1 MKIRTPK
8 KLDLTVVA
16 IPFFTAAMAAEWW
29 WQRTHPVEP
38 GTRAGDYQL
47 ADTVASLSMGVGSL
61 AAPYVAKKLLDPLT
75 PGVGKHGKVL
85 LTLGAVAAV
94 ATTVGDVVRR
104 RLREGELP
112 EAQTVPRHIREVQDE
127 LAALRQ
133 GDAGS
138 FPSRIG
144 PSQSAPN
151 LKVPN
156 LKVPG
161 QLATAAVFSTALT
174 VATTWAA
181 NTAGSKLFKKSPLDL
196 GNSKGAV
203 AVAFLGWDFIYYWN
217 HRLSHESRWLW
228 AMHVVHHSSEHYN
241 LSTALR
247 QAWTD
252 VAGTFV
258 PYGALALLGVRPNL
272 ILKARGINLLYQFWI
287 HTELIDR
294 LGPLEAV
301 FNTPSHHRAHHGS
314 NRQYLDRNYG
324 SILIVWDRIFGTF
337 EVEDEPVV
345 YGLTENIETF
355 NPIRVALHEHVDM
368 LRDVSEAPSWAERIQ
383 LMVRSPGWAK
393 RWRKERA
400 QRTATG

>member
-1 MKIRTPK
+1 MHEWRHMW
-8 KLDLTVVA
+8 A
-16 IPFFTAAMAAEWW
+16 I
-29 WQRTHPVEP
+29 
-38 GTRAGDYQL
+38 
-47 ADTVASLSMGVGSL
+47 
-61 AAPYVAKKLLDPLT
+61 
-75 PGVGKHGKVL
+75 
-85 LTLGAVAAV
+85 
-94 ATTVGDVVRR
+94 
-104 RLREGELP
+104 
-112 EAQTVPRHIREVQDE
+112 
-127 LAALRQ
+127 
-133 GDAGS
+133 
-138 FPSRIG
+138 
-144 PSQSAPN
+144 
-151 LKVPN
+151 
-156 LKVPG
+156 
-161 QLATAAVFSTALT
+161 
-174 VATTWAA
+174 
-181 NTAGSKLFKKSPLDL
+181 
-196 GNSKGAV
+196 
-203 AVAFLGWDFIYYWN
+203 
-217 HRLSHESRWLW
+217 
-228 AMHVVHHSSEHYN
+228 HVVHHSSEHYN

-383 LMVRSPGWAK
+383 LMVRNPGSAK

-400 QRTATG
+400 

>member
-85 LTLGAVAAV
+85 LTVGAIAAV
-94 ATTVGDVVRR
+94 VTTVGDVVRR

-133 GDAGS
+133 ADARPVPNRIE
-138 FPSRIG
+138 PSR
-144 PSQSAPN
+144 SE
-151 LKVPN
+151 VPN

-196 GNSKGAV
+196 GNSKAAV
-203 AVAFLGWDFIYYWN
+203 AVAILGWDFIYYWN

-228 AMHVVHHSSEHYN
+228 AMHVVHHSSERYN

-247 QAWTD
+247 QP
-252 VAGTFV
+252 VADSLTVHV
-258 PYGALALLGVRPNL
+258 PYGLLSLMGVRPSLIEQARSLNL
-272 ILKARGINLLYQFWI
+272 IYQFWI
-287 HTELIDR
+287 HTEAIKSI
-294 LGPLEAV
+294 GWLEKIL
-301 FNTPSHHRAHHGS
+301 NTPAHHRVHHGS
-314 NRQYLDRNYG
+314 NREYLDRNHG
-324 SILIVWDRIFGTF
+324 SILIIWDRLFGTF
-337 EVEDEPVV
+337 EPEGEQVV
-345 YGLTENIETF
+345 YGLTKNINTY
-355 NPIRVALHEHVDM
+355 NPIKIATHEFVDIG
-368 LRDVSEAPSWAERIQ
+368 RDIAAADNWRDRISY
-383 LMVRSPGWAK
+383 LVRGPGWAY
-393 RWRKERA
+393 ERRA
-400 QRTATG
+400 IA

>member
-85 LTLGAVAAV
+85 LTVGAIAAV
-94 ATTVGDVVRR
+94 VTTVGDVVRR

-133 GDAGS
+133 ADARPVPNRIE
-138 FPSRIG
+138 PSR
-144 PSQSAPN
+144 S
-151 LKVPN
+151 VPN

-196 GNSKGAV
+196 GNSKAAV
-203 AVAFLGWDFIYYWN
+203 AVAILG
-217 HRLSHESRWLW
+217 
-228 AMHVVHHSSEHYN
+228 
-241 LSTALR
+241 
-247 QAWTD
+247 
-252 VAGTFV
+252 
-258 PYGALALLGVRPNL
+258 
-272 ILKARGINLLYQFWI
+272 
-287 HTELIDR
+287 
-294 LGPLEAV
+294 
-301 FNTPSHHRAHHGS
+301 
-314 NRQYLDRNYG
+314 
-324 SILIVWDRIFGTF
+324 
-337 EVEDEPVV
+337 
-345 YGLTENIETF
+345 
-355 NPIRVALHEHVDM
+355 
-368 LRDVSEAPSWAERIQ
+368 
-383 LMVRSPGWAK
+383 
-393 RWRKERA
+393 
-400 QRTATG
+400 

>member
-1 MKIRTPK
+1 M
-8 KLDLTVVA
+8 DLTVLA
-16 IPFFTAAMAAEWW
+16 IPVYFGGMGAEAVALRARRSRGDTTAVGYE
-29 WQRTHPVEP
+29 RLDTL
-38 GTRAGDYQL
+38 TSL
-47 ADTVASLSMGVGSL
+47 AMGVGSL
-61 AAPYVAKKLLDPLT
+61 LLPQHLAKIGRYRRPLMAAAAA
-75 PGVGKHGKVL
+75 
-85 LTLGAVAAV
+85 GAVAGAPAVTAAAGGLVLSTAWAEATTGNRLFRRSGHRRDLGDGAV
-94 ATTVGDVVRR
+94 A
-104 RLREGELP
+104 L
-112 EAQTVPRHIREVQDE
+112 
-127 LAALRQ
+127 
-133 GDAGS
+133 
-138 FPSRIG
+138 
-144 PSQSAPN
+144 
-151 LKVPN
+151 
-156 LKVPG
+156 
-161 QLATAAVFSTALT
+161 
-174 VATTWAA
+174 
-181 NTAGSKLFKKSPLDL
+181 
-196 GNSKGAV
+196 AV
-203 AVAFLGWDFIYYWN
+203 AVAGWDFVYYWN
-217 HRLSHESRWLW
+217 HRFMHEWRHMW
-228 AMHVVHHSSEHYN
+228 AIHVVHHSSEHYN

-337 EVEDEPVV
+337 EVEDERVV

>member
-1 MKIRTPK
+1 M
-8 KLDLTVVA
+8 DLTVLA
-16 IPFFTAAMAAEWW
+16 IPVYFGGMGAEAVALRARRSRGDTTAVGYE
-29 WQRTHPVEP
+29 RLDTL
-38 GTRAGDYQL
+38 TSL
-47 ADTVASLSMGVGSL
+47 AMGVGSL
-61 AAPYVAKKLLDPLT
+61 LLPQHLAKIGRYRRPLMAAAAA
-75 PGVGKHGKVL
+75 
-85 LTLGAVAAV
+85 GAVAGAPAVTAAAGGLVLSTAWAEATAGNRLFRRSGHRRDLGDGAV
-94 ATTVGDVVRR
+94 A
-104 RLREGELP
+104 L
-112 EAQTVPRHIREVQDE
+112 
-127 LAALRQ
+127 
-133 GDAGS
+133 
-138 FPSRIG
+138 
-144 PSQSAPN
+144 
-151 LKVPN
+151 
-156 LKVPG
+156 
-161 QLATAAVFSTALT
+161 
-174 VATTWAA
+174 
-181 NTAGSKLFKKSPLDL
+181 
-196 GNSKGAV
+196 AV
-203 AVAFLGWDFIYYWN
+203 AVAGWDFVYYWN
-217 HRLSHESRWLW
+217 HRFMHEWRHMW
-228 AMHVVHHSSEHYN
+228 AIHVVHHSSEHYN